1 VTARLNPVVRR
12 WRSAAIFATAGL
24 GLLLTEVGHYLS
36 YLLMYGGRAPLVQS
50 TSTHAYFPPV
60 FESAVAAIGA
70 GLLISL
76 GLIGL
81 ARGLHELRHNR
92 PVTSGWPLGR
102 TFLVLFGVQ
111 VVVFLIQETTE
122 ARVVGSA
129 VHIPALVVGIGSQAL
144 VAFVG
149 AVVLNWLTWRVK
161 RAVRRLRSAALL
173 RIEPA
178 PLPVLL
184 VAAPFHQTIS
194 GEASIGVP
202 SERAP
207 PIASSITF

>member
-1 VTARLNPVVRR
+1 VMARLNPVVRG
-12 WRSAAIFATAGL
+12 WRSPAIFATAGL
-24 GLLLTEVGHYLS
+24 GLLLTEVGHYVS
-36 YLLMYGGRAPLVQS
+36 YLLTYGGRAPLVQS
-50 TSTHAYFPPV
+50 TSAHAYFPPV

-92 PVTSGWPLGR
+92 PVTRGWPLGR

-111 VVVFLIQETTE
+111 VLVFLIQETTE
-122 ARVVGSA
+122 ARVVGGA
-129 VHIPALVVGIGSQAL
+129 VHIPALAVGIGSQAL

-149 AVVLNWLTWRVK
+149 AIVLNWLTWRVK
-161 RAVRRLRSAALL
+161 RAVRQLRSAALL

-178 PLPVLL
+178 PLPRFL
-184 VAAPFHQTIS
+184 VAAPSDNTICGAVS
-194 GEASIGVP
+194 FGVP
-202 SERAP
+202 SKRAP